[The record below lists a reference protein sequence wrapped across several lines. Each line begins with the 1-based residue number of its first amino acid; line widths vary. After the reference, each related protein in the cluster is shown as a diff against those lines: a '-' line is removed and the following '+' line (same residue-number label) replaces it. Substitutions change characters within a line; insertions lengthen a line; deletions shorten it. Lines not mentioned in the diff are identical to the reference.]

1 MCTHNTRINL
11 PPAGSFP
18 LLRSSHQVC
27 SRTDAS
33 CWRGPPAVANISYK
47 SPRGTKTSA
56 LTRTGTPGVRCPART
71 RHALGVEVAGALWH
85 PLQTRSSTSPPSSRF
100 RRRTCPSNLLLACDV
115 AICLCGCNRRSWLVA
130 GGRAWSGGALSASP
144 TRETREPSP
153 RKLKELRL
161 GRLQFLTSSVCR
173 LFLFISRG
181 TCTS

>member
-56 LTRTGTPGVRCPART
+56 LTRTGTPGVGCPART
-71 RHALGVEVAGALWH
+71 RHALAAEVAGALWH
-85 PLQTRSSTSPPSSRF
+85 PLQPRSSTSPLPPGSGGGPALPISF
-100 RRRTCPSNLLLACDV
+100 SACDV

-130 GGRAWSGGALSASP
+130 GGRTWSGGARSASP
-144 TRETREPSP
+144 ARETREPSP

-161 GRLQFLTSSVCR
+161 GGLQFLISSVCR